1 MTNTTNITE
10 YLSART
16 KIKYIF
22 ALCSIRERDHILQGL
37 ELHVK
42 LVVGFIVATRWIGRS
57 GHARRPLLL
66 AFFGTGSELT
76 AIAAPVHP
84 AFVLTRKPL
93 GQTVHHTQGHGL
105 SLLAP
110 APRLLL
116 LLLLVSSSRLLLLL
130 ASLIL

>member
-1 MTNTTNITE
+1 MFHQI
-10 YLSART
+10 
-16 KIKYIF
+16 
-22 ALCSIRERDHILQGL
+22 DHILQGL

-42 LVVGFIVATRWIGRS
+42 LVVGFVGATRWIGRS
-57 GHARRPLLL
+57 GHARRPLLF

-84 AFVLTRKPL
+84 AFVLTREPL

-116 LLLLVSSSRLLLLL
+116 LFLLLVSSSRLLLLL
-130 ASLIL
+130 SPLILKLLLLASLLLFWSPGENVP